1 MAYIFPKKIT
11 FGLLMNDSSMAS
23 QQNIFIDD
31 DSDEPD
37 NDFVVDE
44 FGNEVRYENDEC
56 TKKIQIKEDIGKFLE
71 QMRQREY
78 NS

>member
-1 MAYIFPKKIT
+1 
-11 FGLLMNDSSMAS
+11 
-23 QQNIFIDD
+23 
-31 DSDEPD
+31 
-37 NDFVVDE
+37 VDE